1 MIKNYPTSTIEHS
14 EQKTALDPLKA
25 KRKFSNVYQFSIETE
40 PN

>member
-14 EQKTALDPLKA
+14 EQKSAVDPLKV
-25 KRKFSNVYQFSIETE
+25 KRKFSNVNQFSNETE